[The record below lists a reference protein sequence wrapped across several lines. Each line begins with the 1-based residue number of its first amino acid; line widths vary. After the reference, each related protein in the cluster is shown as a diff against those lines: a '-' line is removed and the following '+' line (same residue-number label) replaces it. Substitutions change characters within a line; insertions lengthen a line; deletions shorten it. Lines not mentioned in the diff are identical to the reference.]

1 MLTFGAK
8 IEGLTAAALARAG
21 TALRPEY
28 LKVMRRVLYRARGR
42 MVQAASGPVLR
53 ARSGMPS
60 VPQRGRTPTATLL
73 KRAKVSVGITADGV
87 VGRLTHGA
95 KLLNIHEG
103 GANVPAA
110 IMKKP
115 SSKFGARLAF
125 RFPGGGFARGTITR
139 GGFRLPARP
148 IAGPVLNALIPVAQE
163 QLAAKAV
170 DILEG
175 FKKR

>member
-1 MLTFGAK
+1 MLTFGVK
-8 IEGLTAAALARAG
+8 IEGLTAAALAAAG
-21 TALRPEY
+21 AALRPEY
-28 LKVMRRVLYRARGR
+28 LKIMRRVMFRARGR

-53 ARSGMPS
+53 ARSGVPS
-60 VPQRGRTPTATLL
+60 VARRGRTPTVTLL

-95 KLLNIHEG
+95 RLLNIHEG
-103 GANVPAA
+103 GANVPAV

-125 RFPGGGFARGTITR
+125 HFPGGGFARGTIRR
-139 GGFRLPARP
+139 GAFHLPARP
-148 IAGPVLNALIPVAQE
+148 IAAPVLKELVPLAQE

-170 DILEG
+170 DIIEG
-175 FKKR
+175 FKR

>member
-1 MLTFGAK
+1 MLTFGAQ
-8 IEGLTAAALARAG
+8 IEGLTAEALARAG
-21 TALRPEY
+21 AALRPEY

-60 VPQRGRTPTATLL
+60 VAQRGRTPTATLL

-87 VGRLTHGA
+87 VGRITHGA

-103 GANVPAA
+103 GASVPAVR
-110 IMKKP
+110 ITKP
-115 SSKFGARLAF
+115 RTRLVFAF
-125 RFPGGGFARGTITR
+125 PDGGFARGPIKR
-139 GGFRLPARP
+139 GAFRLPARP
-148 IAGPVLNALIPVAQE
+148 IAGPVLKELIPLAQE

-170 DILEG
+170 DIIEG
-175 FKKR
+175 YKR